1 MTYCVG
7 WLPYISTW
15 PADLPASPNNDLFA
29 FRAAE
34 TALYVYVEE
43 HHKGLKILNTIMFLK

>member
-43 HHKGLKILNTIMFLK
+43 HHKGLSSSL